1 MSFVKRSAVLSARP
15 GRPLAQATPAT
26 EKQQL
31 APGIRPSP
39 LDGRPTTSTGTSSL
53 DQLLAGHG
61 GLPLGTCLLVEE
73 QGTTDFSG
81 ILLRY
86 YAAEGLVQGHQVH
99 LVGYPPEW
107 RHQLPGVAAPDSKAK
122 AAQPAPAPEE
132 KMRIAWRYEALGNT
146 ATPGASARG
155 DAAGQGTFCHSFDL
169 TKRLSP
175 SACKGELHPTPSTC
189 PPMFEQP
196 SQTPTSPLKAI
207 LKHLQTKLSTS
218 PPTSIHRIIIP
229 GLLLPTLY
237 APHCALPSEVLQ
249 FLHGLRA
256 LLRQYPT
263 QLTAIITLPT
273 TLYPRTSGLVRW
285 IELLCDGVVE
295 LIPLPANPGAP
306 PPPPPSSSGSGTKSG
321 SGSGPD
327 KNEQPQGLL
336 GVHTLPVYHEKGGG
350 GAGASSFRE
359 TLAFSLSASRGL
371 VIKPY
376 SLPPLEAEG
385 EGAMAAAAERQVRIS
400 RVAGRYLV
408 FDIDDVVH
416 IRRHHGICAVLTGT
430 MPQNPTQNLFLGLP
444 IELHAEEAKLLVD
457 KGAGYI
463 ADELADHLSQLSAM
477 DEATRGAYLQHLRQQ
492 RRSAQQVFDEEK
504 AKVQARH
511 QDKRKPK
518 PKPAPSSSEAPTVT
532 EEDTSTSLF
541 STPSPAPPPP
551 PKKQKEPPLPGVTP
565 TTSHPLLPTPSSSSQ
580 TPTKEVPP
588 ATAGNYPLYEYLNTR
603 GYYTTPGLR
612 FGGDYSVYPGDPFRY
627 HAHYL
632 ANSYGWDEQ
641 VAMLDLVTSGRL
653 GTAVKKGFLFG
664 AEKPPAEN
672 DNSSAAAKGAGEV
685 RVFCIE
691 WAGM

>member
-1 MSFVKRSAVLSARP
+1 MSFVKRNTVLSARP
-15 GRPLAQATPAT
+15 GRPLAQAAPGP

-107 RHQLPGVAAPDSKAK
+107 RHQLPAVAAPDNKAK

-132 KMRIAWRYEALGNT
+132 KMKIAWRYEALGNT
-146 ATPGASARG
+146 ATSGAAARG
-155 DAAGQGTFCHSFDL
+155 DANQGTFCHSFDL

-175 SACKGELHPTPSTC
+175 SACKGALHPTPSTC
-189 PPMFEQP
+189 PPMLDQP
-196 SQTPTSPLKAI
+196 RHASASPFKAI
-207 LKHLQTKLSTS
+207 IKHLQTKLSSS
-218 PPTSIHRIIIP
+218 PTTDSHRIVIP

-237 APHCALPSEVLQ
+237 SPECAHPSEVLQ

-256 LLRQYPT
+256 LLRRHPA

-273 TLYPRTSGLVRW
+273 FLFPRTSGLVRW
-285 IELLCDGVVE
+285 MELLCDGVIE

-306 PPPPPSSSGSGTKSG
+306 PPSSG
-321 SGSGPD
+321 SGSGSEKSD
-327 KNEQPQGLL
+327 QAQGLL
-336 GVHTLPVYHEKGGG
+336 RVHTLPVYHEKGGG

-359 TLAFSLSASRGL
+359 TLSFSLSASRGL

-376 SLPPLEAEG
+376 SLPPMEG
-385 EGAMAAAAERQVRIS
+385 EGDGEKNEKSGAMAAAAERQVRIS

-408 FDIDDVVH
+408 FDIDDVVY

-444 IELHAEEAKLLVD
+444 VELHAEEAKLLVD
-457 KGAGYI
+457 KGVGYI
-463 ADELADHLSQLSAM
+463 GDELTDHLSQLSSM
-477 DEATRGAYLQHLRQQ
+477 DESTRKAYLQHLRQQ
-492 RRSAQQVFDEEK
+492 RRNAQQVFEEAR
-504 AKVQARH
+504 AKVQAKH
-511 QDKRKPK
+511 QGKRKAAIAK
-518 PKPAPSSSEAPTVT
+518 AKPAAPTSSSEASAVT
-532 EEDTSTSLF
+532 ESDSLF
-541 STPSPAPPPP
+541 APPSPSDKEKPTQPPN
-551 PKKQKEPPLPGVTP
+551 LPSITP
-565 TTSHPLLPTPSSSSQ
+565 TTSYPLFPTPPSPVTTTMEIPPSSSS
-580 TPTKEVPP
+580 
-588 ATAGNYPLYEYLNTR
+588 YPLYKYLNSR

-632 ANSYGWDEQ
+632 ANSYGWDEE

-664 AEKPPAEN
+664 AEQPPPPSPVVDAGE
-672 DNSSAAAKGAGEV
+672 GEGEGEGEV